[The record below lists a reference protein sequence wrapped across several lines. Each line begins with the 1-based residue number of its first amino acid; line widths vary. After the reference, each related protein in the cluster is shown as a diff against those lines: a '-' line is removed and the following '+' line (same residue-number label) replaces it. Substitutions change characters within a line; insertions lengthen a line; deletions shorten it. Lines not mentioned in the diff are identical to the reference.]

1 MKQKIA
7 LVTGSNKGI
16 GFAVAKEL
24 ISANYE
30 VWLAT
35 RNSEL
40 GQKAASELGEN
51 AHFINLDVASDES
64 VLAAAKEFATKRDYL
79 DLLINNAGIYQTELD
94 TTAQTIDLKTIH
106 YTFDVNFLGPIR
118 VTQAFLPFIKK
129 SAAGNILNV
138 SSGLGS
144 LGLQLDPTT
153 GFDQM
158 NIFAYNASKTALNA
172 FSVIL
177 SNELKKSRIKVNSI
191 CPGYVATDL
200 NGHSG
205 PLTTEESAKGFMK
218 FILNDDFITGRFI
231 MKDGEYPW

>member
-24 ISANYE
+24 IAANYE
-30 VWLAT
+30 VWIAT
-35 RNSEL
+35 RNAELGLKAVSEL
-40 GQKAASELGEN
+40 GKN
-51 AHFINLDVASDES
+51 AHFLALDVTSDES
-64 VLAAAKEFATKRDYL
+64 VKAAAKEFGNKRDHL
-79 DLLINNAGIYQTELD
+79 DLLINNAGVYEAQIDGAAQSISLD
-94 TTAQTIDLKTIH
+94 TIH
-106 YTFDVNFLGPIR
+106 STFNVNFLGPIR
-118 VTQAFLPFIKK
+118 VAQAFLPFVKK
-129 SAAGNILNV
+129 SEAGSILNV

-144 LGLQLDPTT
+144 LGLQLDPST

-158 NIFAYNASKTALNA
+158 NVFAYNASKTALNA

-177 SNELKKSRIKVNSI
+177 SNELKNSKIKVNSI

-205 PLTTEESAKGFMK
+205 PLTTKESAEGFME
-218 FILNDDFITGRFI
+218 FINNEDFITGKFI
-231 MKDGEYPW
+231 KKGGEHPW

>member
-7 LVTGSNKGI
+7 LITGSNKGI

-24 ISANYE
+24 VSANYE
-30 VWLAT
+30 VWIAT

-40 GQKAASELGEN
+40 GQKAASELGKN
-51 AHFINLDVASDES
+51 AHFISLDVTSDES
-64 VLAAAKEFATKRDYL
+64 VIAAAKEFSTKRDHL
-79 DLLINNAGIYQTELD
+79 DLLINNAGVYQSEIEGS
-94 TTAQTIDLKTIH
+94 AQNISLKTIH
-106 YTFDVNFLGPIR
+106 STFDVNFLGPIR
-118 VTQAFLPFIKK
+118 VTQAFLPLVKK
-129 SAAGNILNV
+129 SEAGSILNV

-144 LGLQLDPTT
+144 LGLQLDPSS

-158 NIFAYNASKTALNA
+158 DVFAYNASKTALNA

-177 SNELKKSRIKVNSI
+177 SNELKKSKIKVNSI

-205 PLTTEESAKGFMK
+205 PLTTEESAKGFMQ
-218 FILNDDFITGRFI
+218 FIQNDDFITGRFI
-231 MKDGEYPW
+231 KKDGEHPW

>member
-16 GFAVAKEL
+16 GFAVVKEL
-24 ISANYE
+24 AKANYE
-30 VWLAT
+30 VWIAT
-35 RNSEL
+35 RNP
-40 GQKAASELGEN
+40 ELGEKAAKEVGEN
-51 AHFINLDVASDES
+51 VHFLKLDVTSDES
-64 VLAAAKEFATKRDYL
+64 VQAAAKEFSLKRDYL
-79 DLLINNAGIYQTELD
+79 DLLINNAGIFEPQTDASAQLISLD
-94 TTAQTIDLKTIH
+94 TIH
-106 YTFDVNFLGPIR
+106 STFNVNFLGPIR

-129 SAAGNILNV
+129 SASGSILNV

-144 LGLQLDPTT
+144 LGLQLDPST

-158 NIFAYNASKTALNA
+158 NIFAYNSSKTALNA

-177 SNELKKSRIKVNSI
+177 SNELKESRIKVNSI

-205 PLTTEESAKGFMK
+205 PLTTKESAEGFME
-218 FILNDDFITGRFI
+218 FINNNDFITGKFI
-231 MKDGEYPW
+231 KKGGEHPW

>member
-16 GFAVAKEL
+16 GFAVVKEL
-24 ISANYE
+24 AKANYE

-35 RNSEL
+35 RNKEL
-40 GQKAASELGEN
+40 GAKAAKEAGPN
-51 AHFINLDVASDES
+51 VHFIQLDVTDNES
-64 VLAAAKEFATKRDYL
+64 IIKAAQEFATKRDHL
-79 DLLINNAGIYQTELD
+79 DLLINNAGVYLKD
-94 TTAQTIDLKTIH
+94 KDGAAQSINLEAIH
-106 YTFDVNFLGPIR
+106 STLDVNFLGPIR
-118 VTQAFLPFIKK
+118 VTQAFLPLIKK
-129 SAAGNILNV
+129 SGEGSILNV

-144 LGLQLDPTT
+144 LGLQLDPST

-158 NIFAYNASKTALNA
+158 DVFAYNASKTALNA

-177 SNELKKSRIKVNSI
+177 SNELKKNKIKVNSI

-205 PLTTEESAKGFMK
+205 PLTTEYSAKGIME
-218 FILNDDFITGRFI
+218 FINNDEFITGKFI
-231 MKDGEYPW
+231 KKDGEHPW